1 MNLEI
6 FPLVSEASPRHT
18 LRLTFRVEGSLDGKA
33 IEWMVSHPPPK
44 SSGRKAH
51 GIFQCNNGTK
61 FLFALQLFSLIS

>member
-44 SSGRKAH
+44 VQAGRPM
-51 GIFQCNNGTK
+51 G
-61 FLFALQLFSLIS
+61 FSNATTAQNFCLLYNYFP